1 MWKEETE
8 RQRIEKERK
17 IIQRR
22 RSRIHW
28 SFGTISLFFALMPTW
43 ISILLYHFTGPGGF
57 MEKLAFIGLAF
68 YIAGGFQLF
77 LLGLWIWFMLA
88 IVLDM

>member
-1 MWKEETE
+1 
-8 RQRIEKERK
+8 
-17 IIQRR
+17 
-22 RSRIHW
+22 
-28 SFGTISLFFALMPTW
+28 MPTW
-43 ISILLYHFTGPGGF
+43 IAILLYHFTGPGGF
-57 MEKLAFIGLAF
+57 MEKLAFIGVAF